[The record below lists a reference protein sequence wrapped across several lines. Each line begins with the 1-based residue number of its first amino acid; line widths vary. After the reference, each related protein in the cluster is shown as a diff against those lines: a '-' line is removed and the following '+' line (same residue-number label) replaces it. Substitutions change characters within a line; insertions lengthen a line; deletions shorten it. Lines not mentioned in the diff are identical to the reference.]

1 MYKPLGCTV
10 NEMDCQC
17 ANEKMTQDAQIHHWH
32 WQLISSRRESNTASQ
47 PRKPDSLKFL
57 RIEGWCFGWLFMP
70 GKYRLRQLRLHRCNS
85 FGDWFGCIN
94 GAWSITF
101 WHLKSE
107 VWKYLPSWRLQWCR
121 VWFGQTFLMQL
132 LRQNKTACCETTQS
146 MTNMIFWNSKTLKDR
161 IYLYIHTI
169 HIEDNHM
176 RTHQPSSPRLS
187 T

>member
-1 MYKPLGCTV
+1 MRWTV
-10 NEMDCQC
+10 NVQMKKWDSRCSNSSLTLTADLFKKGKQHRFT
-17 ANEKMTQDAQIHHWH
+17 APKARQPQIP
-32 WQLISSRRESNTASQ
+32 SDRR
-47 PRKPDSLKFL
+47 
-57 RIEGWCFGWLFMP
+57 WCFGWLFMP